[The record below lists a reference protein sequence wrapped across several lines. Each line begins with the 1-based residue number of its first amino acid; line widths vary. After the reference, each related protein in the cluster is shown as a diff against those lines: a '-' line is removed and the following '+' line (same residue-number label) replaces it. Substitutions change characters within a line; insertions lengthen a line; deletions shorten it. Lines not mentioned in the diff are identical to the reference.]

1 MPDMKKGTACYYPI
15 FLDISGKRC
24 VVVGGGQVAWRK
36 VASLLE
42 NNAVVEV
49 VSPVVCP
56 EIQKLADSGKIVLK
70 QQAYRT
76 GDLKGAVL
84 AIAATDDSDINIR
97 VSSEGRSNSILV
109 NVVDDAAKSDF
120 IVPSCLQRGDLTI
133 AVSTSGRSPALA
145 RKIRTLLETQFS
157 REYSDLTLMINEVRS
172 EMLKR
177 GLRFSG
183 DAWQEALNLDPILD
197 LLKSGDREGAK
208 QLLINNLMKQQLTA
222 NS

>member
-1 MPDMKKGTACYYPI
+1 MKKVTASYYPI

-36 VASLLE
+36 VTSLLE

-49 VSPVVCP
+49 VSPVICP

-70 QQAYRT
+70 QKAYQT

-84 AIAATDDSDINIR
+84 AIAATDDSDTNTQ
-97 VSSEGRSNSILV
+97 VSSEGRANSILV

-120 IVPSCLQRGDLTI
+120 ILPSCLQRGDLTI

-157 REYSDLTLMINEVRS
+157 REYSDITLMINEVRS

-177 GLRFSG
+177 GVRFSG
-183 DAWQEALNLDPILD
+183 DDWQEALSLDPILD
-197 LLKSGDREGAK
+197 LLKKGNRQAAK
-208 QLLINNLMKQQLTA
+208 QFLINNLMKQQLTA
-222 NS
+222 KS

>member
-1 MPDMKKGTACYYPI
+1 MKKGTGSYYPV

-36 VASLLE
+36 VTSLLE
-42 NNAVVEV
+42 NNAAVEV
-49 VSPVVCP
+49 VSPVLCP

-70 QQAYRT
+70 QKAYQT

-84 AIAATDDSDINIR
+84 AIAATDDSDTNTR
-97 VSSEGRSNSILV
+97 VSSEGRANSILV

-120 IVPSCLQRGDLTI
+120 ILPSCLQRGDLTI

-157 REYSDLTLMINEVRS
+157 QEYSDLTLMINEVRS

-183 DAWQEALNLDPILD
+183 DDWQEALSLDPILD
-197 LLKSGDREGAK
+197 LLKKGNRQAAK
-208 QLLINNLMKQQLTA
+208 QFLINNLMKQQLTA
-222 NS
+222 KS

>member
-1 MPDMKKGTACYYPI
+1 MKKGTGPYYPI
-15 FLDISGKRC
+15 FLDLSGKRC

-36 VASLLE
+36 VTSLLE

-49 VSPVVCP
+49 VSPVICP

-70 QQAYRT
+70 QKAYQT

-84 AIAATDDSDINIR
+84 AIAATDDSDTNTR
-97 VSSEGRSNSILV
+97 VSSEGRANSILV

-120 IVPSCLQRGDLTI
+120 ILPSCLRREDLTI

-183 DAWQEALNLDPILD
+183 DDWQEALSLDPILD
-197 LLKSGDREGAK
+197 FLKKGNREAAK
-208 QLLINNLMKQQLTA
+208 QFLINNLMKQQLTA
-222 NS
+222 KS